1 MRKILLEF
9 REFAERGNV
18 MDLAV
23 GLVLGT
29 AFKEITNSLVKDIIT
44 PVIGALTGGVN
55 FDHLFLSLSVTQY
68 ATLEQAQEAGV
79 ATLGYGR
86 FITQVIEFVIIA
98 FAMFMVVRTM
108 NRLAREVEQR
118 TDGDPAT

>member
-1 MRKILLEF
+1 MNKILQEF

-29 AFKEITNSLVKDIIT
+29 AFKDITNSLVKDIIT
-44 PVIGALTGGVN
+44 PIVGALTGGVN
-55 FDHLFLSLSVTQY
+55 FDHLFLSLAVTQY
-68 ATLEQAQEAGV
+68 ATIEQAQEAGV
-79 ATLGYGR
+79 ATLGYGK
-86 FITQVIEFVIIA
+86 FITQIIEFVIIA

-108 NRLAREVEQR
+108 NRLSRELEQQ
-118 TDGDPAT
+118 TDGGPTT

>member
-1 MRKILLEF
+1 MNKILKEF

-29 AFKEITNSLVKDIIT
+29 AFKDITNSLVKDIIT
-44 PVIGALTGGVN
+44 PIVGALTGGVN
-55 FDHLFLSLSVTQY
+55 FDHLFLSLAVTQY
-68 ATLEQAQEAGV
+68 ATIEQAQEAGV
-79 ATLGYGR
+79 ATLGYGK
-86 FITQVIEFVIIA
+86 FITQIIEFVIIA

-108 NRLAREVEQR
+108 NRLSRELEQQ
-118 TDGDPAT
+118 TDGDPTT

>member
-1 MRKILLEF
+1 MRRILMEF
-9 REFAERGNV
+9 REFAQRGNV

-29 AFKEITNSLVKDIIT
+29 AFKDITNSLVKDIIT

-55 FDHLFLSLSVTQY
+55 FDHLFLSLAVTQY
-68 ATLEQAQEAGV
+68 ATIEQAQEAGV
-79 ATLGYGR
+79 ATLGYGK
-86 FITQVIEFVIIA
+86 FITQVLEFVIIA
-98 FAMFMVVRTM
+98 FSMFMVVRTM
-108 NRLAREVEQR
+108 NRLAREVEHR

>member
-1 MRKILLEF
+1 MRGILREF

-55 FDHLFLSLSVTQY
+55 FDHLFLSLAVTQY

-79 ATLGYGR
+79 ATLGYGK
-86 FITQVIEFVIIA
+86 FITQVLEFVIIA

-108 NRLAREVEQR
+108 NRLSRELEQR

>member
-1 MRKILLEF
+1 MRSIMREF

-18 MDLAV
+18 IDLAV

-29 AFKEITNSLVKDIIT
+29 AFKDITNSLVRDIIT
-44 PVIGALTGGVN
+44 PVVGALTGGVN
-55 FDHLFLSLSVTQY
+55 FDHLFLSLSLTQY
-68 ATLEQAQEAGV
+68 ATVEQAQEAGV
-79 ATLGYGR
+79 ATLGYGK

-98 FAMFMVVRTM
+98 FAMFMVVRSM
-108 NRLAREVEQR
+108 NRLSRELEQR

>member
-29 AFKEITNSLVKDIIT
+29 AFKDITNSLVKDIIT

-55 FDHLFLSLSVTQY
+55 FDHLFLSLAVTQY

-79 ATLGYGR
+79 ATLGYGK

>member
-1 MRKILLEF
+1 MRRILMEF

-29 AFKEITNSLVKDIIT
+29 AFKDITNSLVKDIIT

-55 FDHLFLSLSVTQY
+55 FDHLFLSLAVTRY
-68 ATLEQAQEAGV
+68 ATIEQAQEAGV
-79 ATLGYGR
+79 ATLGYGK
-86 FITQVIEFVIIA
+86 FMTQVLEFIIIA
-98 FAMFMVVRTM
+98 FSMFMVVRTM
-108 NRLAREVEQR
+108 NRLAREVEDR

>member
-1 MRKILLEF
+1 MHKILLEF

-79 ATLGYGR
+79 ATLGYGK

-118 TDGDPAT
+118 